1 MADGGASSFI
11 MLVTALLVSGSVS
24 AILIT
29 QWGEVIRTAQTQDQA
44 QTAIDSTDVDFA
56 GDPAMVLWNSAND
69 TMVLHFVNTGEVALD
84 SSLYEVIVDGESPAS
99 TTERVLPSGTDW
111 EPGFLLQVFAT
122 NSSWS
127 FSTGDDAS
135 IFFVGVSERV
145 GGFSHSAT
153 TNVEVRLNV
162 V

>member
-11 MLVTALLVSGSVS
+11 MLVTALLISGSVS

-29 QWGEVIRTAQTQDQA
+29 QWGDAIRTVQTQDRA
-44 QTAIDSTDVDFA
+44 ATAVDSTDVDFA

-69 TMVLHFVNTGEVALD
+69 TMVLHFVNTGKIALN
-84 SSLYEVIVDGESPAS
+84 SSTYEVMVDGELPTS
-99 TTERVLPSGTDW
+99 TTELVLPSGTDW

-122 NSSWS
+122 NAAWS
-127 FSTGDDAS
+127 FSTGDDVS
-135 IFFVGVSERV
+135 IFFIGSSERV
-145 GGFSHSAT
+145 GGYNHSAT

>member
-11 MLVTALLVSGSVS
+11 MLVTALLISGSVS

-29 QWGEVIRTAQTQDQA
+29 QWGDAIRTVQTQDRA
-44 QTAIDSTDVDFA
+44 ATAIDSTDVEFA

-69 TMVLHFVNTGEVALD
+69 TMVLHFVNTGDIALN
-84 SSLYEVIVDGESPAS
+84 SSTYELMVDGEYPNS
-99 TTERVLPSGTDW
+99 TTELVLPSGTDW
-111 EPGFLLQVFAT
+111 EPGFLLQIFAT

-127 FSTGDDAS
+127 FSTGQDVS

-145 GGFSHSAT
+145 AGFNHSANT
-153 TNVEVRLNV
+153 YVEVRMNV